1 MPVEFRFFSFFC
13 MIIFAFFAFDALRV
27 KRKLLFSSFMLSYFL
42 LSCFSL
48 LLSFSFVVLFCSFT
62 VCSLCNV
69 QPLSCLLAKENRQK
83 VEGSKR
89 TEKGS

>member
-1 MPVEFRFFSFFC
+1 
-13 MIIFAFFAFDALRV
+13 
-27 KRKLLFSSFMLSYFL
+27 L